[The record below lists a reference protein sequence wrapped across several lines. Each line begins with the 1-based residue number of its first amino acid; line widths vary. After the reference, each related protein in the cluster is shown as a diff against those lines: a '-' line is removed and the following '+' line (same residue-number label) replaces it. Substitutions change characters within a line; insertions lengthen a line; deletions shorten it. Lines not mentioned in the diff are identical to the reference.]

1 MKKATE
7 EFYCLPCDREAWK
20 ESIPLCCRFEFVIG
34 NCTSLPEDHLTTNW
48 RSMPFHLC
56 AVPIIDSDR
65 PCNLLEIAGR
75 PPLRIRADEMIFV
88 PSGVR
93 HRITQIGDKHVPYS
107 LWMHFRCDVLDG
119 IDILDFF
126 QMPNRLER
134 SQAATPRRWLE
145 ELVAQP
151 HLLDFSESL
160 RQQLL
165 GNAFLL
171 ELLRCGKPRQL
182 PHPEHTRKNFERL
195 REIFHHLENSA
206 RPVPNAK
213 LAAMVH
219 LSLSRFMELFRA
231 TAGVSPKQF
240 HENLRFQKSCRLLL
254 HTAQTT
260 GQIAEELGYHDA
272 FHFSKCFKA
281 RCGCA
286 PSQFRRAYGIN
297 MTP

>member
-171 ELLRCGKPRQL
+171 ELLGLVFVSCCVLCVRFSTTWRTAHGQCRMPNWPRWSISRCRDSWSCSAPLPGSHPSNSTKICASRNPAGYCCIPRR
-182 PHPEHTRKNFERL
+182 PPGRSPRNWDTTMPST
-195 REIFHHLENSA
+195 SA
-206 RPVPNAK
+206 NASRPV
-213 LAAMVH
+213 AAARH
-219 LSLSRFMELFRA
+219 PSSDA
-231 TAGVSPKQF
+231 PTA
-240 HENLRFQKSCRLLL
+240 
-254 HTAQTT
+254 
-260 GQIAEELGYHDA
+260 
-272 FHFSKCFKA
+272 
-281 RCGCA
+281 
-286 PSQFRRAYGIN
+286 
-297 MTP
+297 